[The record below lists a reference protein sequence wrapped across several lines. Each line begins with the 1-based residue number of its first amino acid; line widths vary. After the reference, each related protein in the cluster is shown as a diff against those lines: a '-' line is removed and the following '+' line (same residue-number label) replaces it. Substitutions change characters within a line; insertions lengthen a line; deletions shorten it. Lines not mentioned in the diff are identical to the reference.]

1 MAQQTQVR
9 EGYDFICM
17 FDVVMHMIQYGLLS
31 SWVSD
36 IMELLGFRVL
46 DFLIMIMIT
55 IIVIRVGLLESVD
68 AI

>member
-9 EGYDFICM
+9 EGYDSICM
-17 FDVVMHMIQYGLLS
+17 FDVVIHMIQYFLLS
-31 SWVSD
+31 SWVSN

-46 DFLIMIMIT
+46 DFLIMII